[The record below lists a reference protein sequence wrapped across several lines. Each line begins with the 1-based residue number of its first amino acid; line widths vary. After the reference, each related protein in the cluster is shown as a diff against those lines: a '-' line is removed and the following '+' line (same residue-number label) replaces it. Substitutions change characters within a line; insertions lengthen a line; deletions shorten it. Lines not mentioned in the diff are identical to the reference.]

1 MGSMRLRCGVCGNW
15 IHIYLHNQQNAMGSM
30 RLRCGVCGNWIHI
43 YLHNQWNAMA
53 MGNRQVE
60 WHEVTVW
67 CVWQLDSYLL
77 TQSME
82 CYGWHE
88 VTVWCVWQLDSYL
101 LTQSVECQGW
111 HEATVSQSKSG
122 NRIYILLYNHQ

>member
-1 MGSMRLRCGVCGNW
+1 
-15 IHIYLHNQQNAMGSM
+15 
-30 RLRCGVCGNWIHI
+30 
-43 YLHNQWNAMA
+43 MA
-53 MGNRQVE
+53 MGNKWVE

-101 LTQSVECQGW
+101 HLYLHNQWNVRGGMRPQCPR
-111 HEATVSQSKSG
+111 VSLAIGFTYYYTIINK
-122 NRIYILLYNHQ
+122 I